1 MLCAYNNF
9 SVFLHGEKVIPER
22 RHHGQHM
29 ENTHATALTVTIY
42 TSSLQHPVWTRHTL
56 WTLAKKT
63 SIFYL
68 LNQEENEAAAA
79 I

>member
-9 SVFLHGEKVIPER
+9 SVFLHGEKATPER

-29 ENTHATALTVTIY
+29 ENTHAAALTVTIC
-42 TSSLQHPVWTRHTL
+42 TASLQHPLWTRHTL
-56 WTLAKKT
+56 RTLAKKT

-68 LNQEENEAAAA
+68 FNQEEDEAAAA